1 MAGSLYIFKGES
13 VKKFIIVSAL
23 LCATIGLPAH
33 AQSWTDNFKLNAWGK
48 GVISPIAFS
57 GGDSSVSAATT
68 TSGNYPQVG
77 FSVAG
82 TAPGKKIGFLV
93 DAYWDGGMPG
103 VGDNAKV
110 WVQPFGFIKLTAGWF
125 VEDDLRGTIGNTE
138 FASWLLPGGGKSEDA
153 IFTRFQAK
161 LGAHFKVEPL
171 YWLDSP
177 WKGLMIEGA
186 FGSSSAP
193 AGSNNGDI
201 RANRN
206 LIGLDAADVYKG
218 MQIGLGYKIST
229 IGFARVQFIG
239 NNRTQ
244 LKPDYTNNGYPRGQ
258 NVFDGLSKNS
268 DADVI
273 EAAFRFSRIEGL
285 NVDAGVKIPL
295 EYKTDTQFIEYP
307 ALPPNGEKETADLDE
322 RTVKRPTGAAL
333 GINWTP
339 SFLESFNVVVLFDI
353 SFGSRI
359 EETGHHLLKFG
370 ANTGA
375 WIMPSYKITENI
387 KAGVDFGMYIHKKDE
402 WQQPIGRP
410 RADILSDKDYTDIGI
425 GVWVELALGG
435 GRIRTGPMIMI
446 PGAER
451 YMWVE
456 GNSLGYEFRPAFT
469 TEPVISLPISFTY
482 NF

>member
-1 MAGSLYIFKGES
+1 
-13 VKKFIIVSAL
+13 VVS
-23 LCATIGLPAH
+23 P
-33 AQSWTDNFKLNAWGK
+33 
-48 GVISPIAFS
+48 VAFS

-93 DAYWDGGMPG
+93 DAYWDGGTPG

-125 VEDDLRGTIGNTE
+125 IEDDLRGTVGNTE
-138 FASWLLPGGGKSEDA
+138 FASWLLPAGGKDEDA
-153 IFTRFQAK
+153 IFIRFQAK

-177 WKGLMIEGA
+177 WNGLMIEGA
-186 FGSSSAP
+186 FGSSVAS

-206 LIGLDAADVYKG
+206 LIGLDAADVYRG
-218 MQIGLGYKIST
+218 MQIGLGYKIPQT
-229 IGFARVQFIG
+229 GFVRFQFIG

-244 LKPDYTNNGYPRGQ
+244 LRPDYTNNGYPGGQ
-258 NVFDGLSKNS
+258 NLFDGLSKNS

-273 EAAFRFSRIEGL
+273 EGAFRFSRIAGL
-285 NVDAGVKIPL
+285 NVDVGVKIPIK
-295 EYKTDTQFIEYP
+295 YDTDTQFIEYP

-322 RTVKRPTGAAL
+322 RTVQRPTSIAL
-333 GINWTP
+333 GVSWTP
-339 SFLESFNVVVLFDI
+339 SFLEPLNVVVLFDV
-353 SFGSRI
+353 SFGGQI

-375 WIMPSYKITENI
+375 WLMPSYKITGNL
-387 KAGVDFGMYIHKKDE
+387 KAGVDFGMYVHKKDE

-410 RADILSDKDYTDIGI
+410 RLDILTDSDYTDIGT

-435 GRIRTGPMIMI
+435 GRIRTGPMIML

-451 YMWVE
+451 YIWVN
-456 GNSLGYEFRPAFT
+456 GNSLGYEYRPVFT
-469 TEPVISLPISFTY
+469 TEPVISLPVSFTY